1 MDEPDRNKTTMLDVD
16 GLDGYYADLQVLRGI
31 SLHVDRGEIVALFG
45 PNGHGKSTLLK
56 TISGLH
62 PAKGGTVRF
71 NGQSITQLPSHKI
84 VEAGLAYIPEERHLF
99 RDMSVIENLNMGA
112 YNLRAR
118 KSKAK
123 NLDFVLE
130 TFPRLA
136 ERKDQLCF
144 TLSGGESRMVAIA
157 RGLMSE
163 PQMLLVD
170 EPSIGLSPSM
180 RKAVFEAIARINREK
195 GISILIVEQEIRDA
209 LALANRVYV
218 LKRGDILFERLKA
231 QVNIEEIEKAYF

>member
-1 MDEPDRNKTTMLDVD
+1 MSEPALVNHNTLEVSL
-16 GLDGYYADLQVLRGI
+16 LDGYYADLQVLRQI
-31 SLHVDRGEIVALFG
+31 SLFVEKGEIVALFG

-62 PAKGGTVRF
+62 PPKAGSVQF
-71 NGQSITQLPSHKI
+71 YGQEITRLPTYKI
-84 VEAGLAYIPEERHLF
+84 VELGLAYIPEERHLF
-99 RDMSVIENLNMGA
+99 REMSVMENLNMGA

-118 KSKAK
+118 KLKAR
-123 NLDFVLE
+123 NLDFVFSV
-130 TFPRLA
+130 FPRLA

-163 PQMLLVD
+163 PKMLLVD
-170 EPSIGLSPSM
+170 EPSIGLSPSL
-180 RKAVFEAIARINREK
+180 RKAVFEAIDKINREK

-209 LALANRVYV
+209 LALASRVYL
-218 LKRGDILFERLKA
+218 LKRGGILFERSK
-231 QVNIEEIEKAYF
+231 VDVSIEEIEKAYF

>member
-1 MDEPDRNKTTMLDVD
+1 MDDSRPDGSTMLEVSQ
-16 GLDGYYADLQVLRGI
+16 LTSYYADLQVLRGL
-31 SLHVDRGEIVALFG
+31 SLHVDSGEIVALFG

-56 TISGLH
+56 TISGMQ
-62 PAKGGTVRF
+62 PAREGEVRF
-71 NGQSITQLPSHKI
+71 NGQPVTRQPAHKI
-84 VEAGLAYIPEERHLF
+84 VEAGLSYIPEERHLF
-99 RDMSVIENLNMGA
+99 RDMTVLENLNMGA

-118 KSKAK
+118 QSRSA
-123 NLDFVLE
+123 NLEFVLAV
-130 TFPRLA
+130 FPRLA

-163 PQMLLVD
+163 PKMLLVD

-180 RKAVFEAIARINREK
+180 RKAVFEAIAKINREK

-209 LALANRVYV
+209 LALASRIYM
-218 LKRGDILFERLKA
+218 LKRGNILFERPKA
-231 QVNIEEIEKAYF
+231 QASIEEIEKAYF